1 MRFDAKARWHRLLAS
16 QPMPF
21 ELLAWQ
27 HICVIFCESFITQ
40 LLMLPFKTK
49 MCPIVLLTL
58 TKNIRQSDYA
68 IDNFCKCT
76 KEEKSRRKKEETWEV
91 FQVCILLISW
101 AIFFKFD
108 MQSPSYVGQHLRSK
122 FHLFKQKITELQISR
137 NLYIVLHV
145 NILMLIACTL
155 GRKTHYH
162 VSRWFVYSS
171 LFKISSLV
179 APQSRNWWITNTV

>member
-1 MRFDAKARWHRLLAS
+1 MQLTIFAS
-16 QPMPF
+16 VQ
-21 ELLAWQ
+21 
-27 HICVIFCESFITQ
+27 
-40 LLMLPFKTK
+40 KK
-49 MCPIVLLTL
+49 
-58 TKNIRQSDYA
+58 KNQ
-68 IDNFCKCT
+68 
-76 KEEKSRRKKEETWEV
+76 KEKRRKLEKFFKFV
-91 FQVCILLISW
+91 YILLISR

-162 VSRWFVYSS
+162 VSR
-171 LFKISSLV
+171 
-179 APQSRNWWITNTV
+179 